1 MARDAWL
8 KVRIDPEEKEKIQ
21 ARAAEA
27 GMTVADLVRAALED
41 ARLPDRAAAAALGE
55 LARQVARIGNN
66 LNQIA
71 AWANTHKSA
80 GDAVQ
85 VVAHLAAI
93 ERELADV
100 YKSFSEG

>member
-1 MARDAWL
+1 MPRIEVRCSDQEQAAWRS
-8 KVRIDPEEKEKIQ
+8 K
-21 ARAAEA
+21 AEA
-27 GMTVADLVRAALED
+27 AGLSLSEMVRAALDD
-41 ARLPDRAAAAALGE
+41 ARLPDRAAADE
-55 LARQVARIGNN
+55 LKELTRQVARIGNN

-80 GDAVQ
+80 GEAVQ

-100 YKSFSEG
+100 YKGISEG